1 MVNYGY
7 RKLNLHIRGSVSTDL
22 NIVDIKWERVNLTYV
37 VDFSGDEVEAFYLTS
52 NANPGQK
59 LYPVA
64 FERIGTERY
73 ELTINVT
80 LFNRRGQVP
89 NGTYFLVALTGT
101 ELHPASFPFS
111 RVNELDE
118 RSRAFVYNKN
128 RSAYT
133 VTFGVSDSEEAPFFL
148 MRTYSFGRSAGKPS
162 STRAR
167 LKSKLRSKW
176 VKSKRKALR
185 GVFAVAAKTRPAEG
199 NNVLFASEARP
210 NMQGNLKAVHDRM
223 LERGLD
229 KHFNFGY
236 SFRTGRTSSRQNALN
251 LAWQMGKAN
260 TILIDDYF
268 AVLRDLGDRNEQKII
283 QLWHAGSGFKSVG
296 YSRFGQYGSPNLRN
310 AHRLYSY
317 AICGSQHLRDVYSE
331 AFGIEREAVLAT
343 GLPRIDGFLRE
354 GRADEVLPEFEAQFP
369 DARGKRKILLAPTF
383 RGRGSG
389 DAHYD
394 YDEIDFPALYDACG
408 EETVVL
414 FRQHHFIPDPAP
426 IPPELSDRLIDVASF
441 PDTNDLLLIS
451 DVLVTDYSSVIY
463 EYSLLERPMIFFAYD
478 LETYSAT
485 RGMHRA
491 YEDAAPGSIATTFE
505 ELVTLMREPELSVE
519 KTKEFVRENFDHVDT
534 NNSDRVIDALI
545 LADPI
550 ESAPVGPI
558 SYDDL
563 RERDL
568 EEDPEHDAE
577 ESLDAP
583 AEDDSSAETVVEED
597 EENQW
602 QISR

>member
-1 MVNYGY
+1 M
-7 RKLNLHIRGSVSTDL
+7 RDARGIVSAAL
-22 NIVDIKWERVNLTYV
+22 NIVDIKWERVNLSLV
-37 VDFSGDEVEAFYLTS
+37 VEFPGYEVDAFYLTS
-52 NANPGQK
+52 NANPGEK
-59 LYPVA
+59 LFPIA
-64 FERIGTERY
+64 FERIDTTRY
-73 ELTINVT
+73 CLTINVT

-89 NGTYFLVALTGT
+89 NGTYFLMARTGA
-101 ELHPASFPFS
+101 ELHPANFPLE
-111 RVNELDE
+111 RVGELDE
-118 RSRAFVYNKN
+118 GSRAFVYNKN

-133 VTFGVSDSEEAPFFL
+133 VTFGVSDDEGAPYFL

-162 STRAR
+162 SSRAR
-167 LKSKLRSKW
+167 LKSKLRSRW
-176 VKSKRKALR
+176 VKTKRKALR
-185 GVFAVAAKTRPAEG
+185 GIFAVAAKTRPTEG

-229 KHFNFGY
+229 RDFNFGY

-268 AVLRDLGDRNEQKII
+268 AVLKDLGDRNKQKIV

-354 GRADEVLPEFEAQFP
+354 GRAEQVRTEFEGSFP
-369 DARGKRKILLAPTF
+369 DAQGKRKILLAPTF

-394 YDEIDFPALYDACG
+394 YDEIDFPTLYEACG
-408 EETVVL
+408 EDSVVL
-414 FRQHHFIPDPAP
+414 FRQHHFIPEPAP
-426 IPPELSDRLIDVASF
+426 IPAEFRDRLIDVASC

-451 DVLVTDYSSVIY
+451 DVLITDYSSVIY

-491 YEDAAPGSIATTFE
+491 YEEAAPGNIATTFD
-505 ELVTLMREPELSVE
+505 ELVALIREPGLSVE
-519 KTKEFVRENFDHVDT
+519 KTKEFVRENFDYVDT
-534 NNSDRVIDALI
+534 NNSDRVIDSLI
-545 LADPI
+545 LSDPL
-550 ESAPVGPI
+550 VGSTP
-558 SYDDL
+558 SGPLRYEDL
-563 RERDL
+563 IAQDL
-568 EEDPEHDAE
+568 EEDPDNDSE
-577 ESLDAP
+577 EAGSHNPD
-583 AEDDSSAETVVEED
+583 ED
-597 EENQW
+597 ESSVDIAEVKNEEHEW
-602 QISR
+602 QTSQ

>member
-1 MVNYGY
+1 M
-7 RKLNLHIRGSVSTDL
+7 SADL
-22 NIVDIKWERVNLTYV
+22 NIVDIAWERVNLNFV
-37 VDFSGDEVEAFYLTS
+37 VELPDDEVDAFYLTS
-52 NANPGQK
+52 NANPGDV
-59 LYPVA
+59 LLPVS
-64 FERIGTERY
+64 FEHVGSGRFR
-73 ELTINVT
+73 LTINVT

-89 NGTYFLVALTGT
+89 NGTYFLVGLRGE
-101 ELHPASFPFS
+101 ELMPANFPLA
-111 RVNELDE
+111 RVSELDE
-118 RSRAFVYNKN
+118 RSRAFLYNKN

-133 VTFGVSDSEEAPFFL
+133 VTFGVSDDEAAPYFL

-162 STRAR
+162 SSLAR
-167 LKSKLRSKW
+167 MKSKLRSKW
-176 VKSKRKALR
+176 TKVKRKTLR
-185 GVFAVAAKTRPAEG
+185 GVFAVASKKRSADGK
-199 NNVLFASEARP
+199 NILFASEARP

-223 LERGLD
+223 VERGLD
-229 KHFNFGY
+229 KDFNIGY

-268 AVLRDLGDRNEQKII
+268 AVLKDLGDRNEQKIV

-354 GRADEVLPEFEAQFP
+354 GRAEEVRVEFEGAFP
-369 DARGKRKILLAPTF
+369 DAKGKRKILWAPTF

-389 DAHYD
+389 DARYD
-394 YDEIDFPALYDACG
+394 YDEVDFPALYEACG
-408 EETVVL
+408 TDTVVL

-426 IPPELSDRLIDVASF
+426 IPAEFSDRLIDVASC

-451 DVLVTDYSSVIY
+451 DVLITDYSSVIY

-478 LETYSAT
+478 LETYTAT

-491 YEDAAPGSIATTFE
+491 YEEAAPGSIATNFDSLLDLIRDPT
-505 ELVTLMREPELSVE
+505 LSVE
-519 KTKEFVRENFDHVDT
+519 RTKEFVRENFDFVDT
-534 NNSDRVIDALI
+534 NNSDRVIDTLI
-545 LADPI
+545 LADPVI
-550 ESAPVGPI
+550 ESANGGPVR
-558 SYDDL
+558 YEDL
-563 RERDL
+563 L
-568 EEDPEHDAE
+568 VQEEDLDNNGDEESSADPAE
-577 ESLDAP
+577 E
-583 AEDDSSAETVVEED
+583 ETFPDTVEVEN
-597 EENQW
+597 EENEW
-602 QISR
+602 QTSQ

>member
-1 MVNYGY
+1 MSEE
-7 RKLNLHIRGSVSTDL
+7 LE
-22 NIVDIKWERVNLTYV
+22 IVDIKWERVNVTYIV
-37 VDFSGDEVEAFYLTS
+37 EFTGDEVEAFYLTS
-52 NANPGQK
+52 NANPGEK
-59 LYPVA
+59 LYPIA
-64 FERIGTERY
+64 FERVDTTRY

-89 NGTYFLVALTGT
+89 NGTYFLVALTGVD
-101 ELHPASFPFS
+101 LHPANFPLAN
-111 RVNELDE
+111 VGELDE
-118 RSRAFVYNKN
+118 HSRAFVYNKN

-133 VTFGVSDSEEAPFFL
+133 VTFGVSDNDGAPYFL

-167 LKSKLRSKW
+167 MKSKLKSKW
-176 VKSKRKALR
+176 VKAKRKTLR

-229 KHFNFGY
+229 QDFNFGY

-268 AVLRDLGDRNEQKII
+268 AVLKDLGDRNKQKII

-354 GRADEVLPEFEAQFP
+354 GRADEILPEFEAEFP
-369 DARGKRKILLAPTF
+369 DSRGKRKILLAPTF

-394 YDEIDFPALYDACG
+394 YEEIDFPALYEACG
-408 EETVVL
+408 QDTVVL
-414 FRQHHFIPDPAP
+414 FRQHHFIPEPAP
-426 IPPELSDRLIDVASF
+426 IPSEFSDRLIDVASF

-491 YEDAAPGSIATTFE
+491 YEEAAPGSIATTFD
-505 ELVTLMREPELSVE
+505 ELVALMREPELSVE

-534 NNSDRVIDALI
+534 NNSDRVIDTLV

-550 ESAPVGPI
+550 VEFASDGPI

-563 RERDL
+563 RDRDL

-577 ESLDAP
+577 EHLATPADDDAT
-583 AEDDSSAETVVEED
+583 AVAGVEENK
-597 EENQW
+597 ENQW

>member
-1 MVNYGY
+1 M
-7 RKLNLHIRGSVSTDL
+7 SADL
-22 NIVDIKWERVNLTYV
+22 NIVDIEWERVNLTFV
-37 VDFSGDEVEAFYLTS
+37 VELPGGEVDAFYLTS
-52 NANPGQK
+52 NANPGEV
-59 LYPVA
+59 LMPVS
-64 FERIGTERY
+64 FVHVGKDRFS
-73 ELTINVT
+73 LTINVT

-89 NGTYFLVALTGT
+89 NGTYFLVAQRGDVLI
-101 ELHPASFPFS
+101 PANFPFG
-111 RVNELDE
+111 RVSELDE

-133 VTFGVSDSEEAPFFL
+133 VTFGISDDEAAPYFL

-162 STRAR
+162 SSLAR
-167 LKSKLRSKW
+167 VKSKLRSKW
-176 VKSKRKALR
+176 TKTKRKTLQGVFLVASKRRSADGK
-185 GVFAVAAKTRPAEG
+185 
-199 NNVLFASEARP
+199 NILFASEARP

-223 LERGLD
+223 VERGLD
-229 KHFNFGY
+229 KDFNIGY

-268 AVLRDLGDRNEQKII
+268 AVLKDLGDRNKQKIV

-317 AICGSQHLRDVYSE
+317 AISGSQHLRDVYSE
-331 AFGIEREAVLAT
+331 AFGIEREAVIAT

-354 GRADEVLPEFEAQFP
+354 GRAEEVRVEFEDAFP
-369 DARGKRKILLAPTF
+369 EAKGKRKILWAPTF

-394 YDEIDFPALYDACG
+394 YDEVDFPGLYEACG
-408 EETVVL
+408 TDTVVL

-426 IPPELSDRLIDVASF
+426 IPAEFSDRLIDVASC

-451 DVLVTDYSSVIY
+451 DVLITDYSSVIY

-478 LETYSAT
+478 LETYTAT

-491 YEDAAPGSIATTFE
+491 YEEAAPGSIATNFE
-505 ELVTLMREPELSVE
+505 NLLGLIREPKLSVE
-519 KTKEFVRENFDHVDT
+519 KTKDFVRENFDFVDT
-534 NNSDRVIDALI
+534 HNSDRVIDTLI
-545 LADPI
+545 LDDPVVDSRTTGSVRF
-550 ESAPVGPI
+550 E
-558 SYDDL
+558 DL
-563 RERDL
+563 IVQ
-568 EEDPEHDAE
+568 EEDSDNNGDEETSADTGKE
-577 ESLDAP
+577 ESFTDT
-583 AEDDSSAETVVEED
+583 DDVEN
-597 EENQW
+597 EEIEW
-602 QISR
+602 QTSQ

>member
-1 MVNYGY
+1 M
-7 RKLNLHIRGSVSTDL
+7 RTARGIVSADL
-22 NIVDIKWERVNLTYV
+22 TIVDIKWERVNLTFV
-37 VDFSGDEVEAFYLTS
+37 VEFSGDEVDDFYLTS
-52 NANPGQK
+52 NANPGEK
-59 LYPVA
+59 LFPVT
-64 FERIGTERY
+64 FERIDATRY
-73 ELTINVT
+73 NLKINVT

-89 NGTYFLVALTGT
+89 NGTYFLVARTGA
-101 ELHPASFPFS
+101 ELHPADFPLG
-111 RVNELDE
+111 RVAELDE

-133 VTFGVSDSEEAPFFL
+133 VTFGISDDEEAPHFL

-162 STRAR
+162 TARAR
-167 LKSKLRSKW
+167 IKSKVRSKW
-176 VKSKRKALR
+176 VKTKRKALR
-185 GVFAVAAKTRPAEG
+185 GVFAVAARRRPAEG

-229 KHFNFGY
+229 KDFNFGY

-268 AVLRDLGDRNEQKII
+268 AVLKDLGDRNNQKIV

-354 GRADEVLPEFEAQFP
+354 GRAEEVRVEFEESFP
-369 DARGKRKILLAPTF
+369 NAKGKRKILLAPTF

-394 YDEIDFPALYDACG
+394 YDEIDFAALYEACG
-408 EETVVL
+408 EDSVVL

-426 IPPELSDRLIDVASF
+426 IPAEFSDRLIDVAAC

-451 DVLVTDYSSVIY
+451 DILITDYSSVIY
-463 EYSLLERPMIFFAYD
+463 EYSLLEKPMIFFAYD

-485 RGMHRA
+485 RGMHKA
-491 YEDAAPGSIATTFE
+491 YEEAAPGSIATTFD
-505 ELVTLMREPELSVE
+505 ELISLLREPDLSVE
-519 KTKEFVRENFDHVDT
+519 KTKEFVQENFDYVDT
-534 NNSDRVIDALI
+534 NNSDRVIDSLI
-545 LADPI
+545 LSDPVVD
-550 ESAPVGPI
+550 SAPSGPLR
-558 SYDDL
+558 YEDL
-563 RERDL
+563 IEQDL
-568 EEDPEHDAE
+568 EEDPDNDAE
-577 ESLDAP
+577 E
-583 AEDDSSAETVVEED
+583 DSSHNPDGDESTADTIE
-597 EENQW
+597 EENNEENEW
-602 QISR
+602 QTSQ